1 MKIIFLG
8 TPEFAVPSLDI
19 LVKNGYEIAAVI
31 TASGKKAGRGL
42 KVKQPAIKEYADEK
56 GLLTFQ
62 PEKLS
67 DTAFLDEIR
76 SLNADLFIVVAFRM
90 LPEALWNMP
99 PLGTFNLHGSL
110 LPDYRGAA
118 PINRAIM
125 NGESETGVTTFFLK
139 HEIDTG
145 NIIYREK
152 IPIHPN
158 ETAGELHD
166 RMMVTGAQLVLKTV
180 KAIEAGTAV
189 TTSQEALADTVS
201 QLKTAPKIHTADC
214 LINWNRPVHQ
224 LHNQVRG
231 LSPYPGAFTWLTAAD
246 GSRMMLK
253 IYRSALSSRTDA
265 SSPGTIV
272 TADGKLFIRGNDFY
286 LELLEVQ
293 QEGKKRIPVIE
304 YLRGFR
310 SEKLWSTG

>member
-31 TASGKKAGRGL
+31 TAPGKKAGRGL

-62 PEKLS
+62 PEKLN
-67 DTAFLDEIR
+67 DAAFLDTLR

-99 PLGTFNLHGSL
+99 PHGTFNLHGSL

-125 NGESETGVTTFFLK
+125 DGESETGVTTFFLK

-152 IPIHPN
+152 IAIQHN
-158 ETAGELHD
+158 ETAGELHN
-166 RMMVTGAQLVLKTV
+166 RMMATGAQLVLKTV
-180 KAIEAGTAV
+180 KAIESGTAT

-201 QLKTAPKIHTADC
+201 QLKTAPKIYTADC
-214 LINWNRPVHQ
+214 QINWNRPVHQ
-224 LHNQVRG
+224 VHNQVRG
-231 LSPYPGAFTWLTAAD
+231 LSPFPGAFTWLTAPD

-265 SSPGTIV
+265 SSPGRIEIT
-272 TADGKLFIRGNDFY
+272 DGKFFIRCNDFY

-293 QEGKKRIPVIE
+293 QEGKKRIPVNE

-310 SEKLWSTG
+310 SEKLWSAD